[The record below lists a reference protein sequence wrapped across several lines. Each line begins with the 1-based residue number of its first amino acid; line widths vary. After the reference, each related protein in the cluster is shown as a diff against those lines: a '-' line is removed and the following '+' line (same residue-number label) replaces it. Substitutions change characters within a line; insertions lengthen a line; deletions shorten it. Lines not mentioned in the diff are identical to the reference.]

1 MKRKAKSRLLDTI
14 KQTLTSNHSLSSGDI
29 RQFDELCTSDEFA
42 TIFEAQIKR
51 TEQQIGQMEKG
62 SKKSST

>member
-1 MKRKAKSRLLDTI
+1 MKRRAKARLLETI
-14 KQTLTSNHSLSSGDI
+14 KQTLNGNHSLSAADI
-29 RQFDELCTSDEFA
+29 RQFDELLTPDEFS

-62 SKKSST
+62 SNIEK